1 MGIAGSVMVI
11 VIFWWLAFFM
21 MLPVGVRSQLDE
33 GNVVPGT
40 EPSAPSAPN
49 LVRKAIIAFA
59 IALVAWAGLFALIEW
74 QLVALDDFPV
84 PSGLRWK

>member
-11 VIFWWLAFFM
+11 VIFWWLAFFV
-21 MLPVGVRSQLDE
+21 MLPIGVRSQLEE

-74 QLVALDDFPV
+74 QLVSLDDFPV

>member
-11 VIFWWLAFFM
+11 VIFWWLAFFV
-21 MLPVGVRSQLDE
+21 MLPIGVRSQLEE

-59 IALVAWAGLFALIEW
+59 IALVAWAGLFALIE
-74 QLVALDDFPV
+74 
-84 PSGLRWK
+84 

>member
-11 VIFWWLAFFM
+11 VIFWWLAFFV
-21 MLPVGVRSQLDE
+21 MLPIGVRSQLEE

-74 QLVALDDFPV
+74 QLVSLDDFPV
-84 PSGLRWK
+84 PSGIRWK

>member
-1 MGIAGSVMVI
+1 MPSIFALRVS
-11 VIFWWLAFFM
+11 VIFWWLAFFV
-21 MLPVGVRSQLDE
+21 MLPIGVRSQLEE

-74 QLVALDDFPV
+74 QLVSLDDFPV